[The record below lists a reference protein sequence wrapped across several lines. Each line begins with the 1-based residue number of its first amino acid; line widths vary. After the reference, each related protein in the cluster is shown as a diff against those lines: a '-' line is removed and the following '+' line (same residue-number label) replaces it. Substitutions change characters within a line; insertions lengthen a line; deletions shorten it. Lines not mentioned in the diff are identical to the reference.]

1 MMNCLRLLPNWR
13 KRCFKQSKRRSAA
26 TWFPEKL
33 SFLACATALES
44 IAGDPRRSP
53 RSRVNRRS
61 RGLVGVESSC
71 SSGAIADEIQRA
83 LALIR
88 NQPRIGAVA
97 RNPRLPGVRRV
108 HLSRVHYHL
117 YYRVTPEAI

>member
-1 MMNCLRLLPNWR
+1 MSQLLAIR
-13 KRCFKQSKRRSAA
+13 VARGAA
-26 TWFPEKL
+26 AEIDEAADWWEL
-33 SFLACATALES
+33 N
-44 IAGDPRRSP
+44 
-53 RSRVNRRS
+53 RVAAP
-61 RGLVGVESSC
+61 
-71 SSGAIADEIQRA
+71 GAIADEIQRA

-117 YYRVTPEAI
+117 YYRVTPEAIEVLAFWHTSRGSAPPV